1 MSNGDGAGKVPG
13 GLTALV
19 LTPFASHP
27 ADAGHR
33 RRVLQT
39 TRVLR
44 DAGYRITFLF
54 YAFEGAWYWRFDD
67 AAFKE
72 MAEEWGEVQVVMAHK
87 KVGAPP
93 SDGHAH
99 HLDEWWDPQLE
110 AYLTRLFEA
119 RAFDV
124 MVVHNVWLSKA
135 FDFAPPL
142 TLKFLETH
150 DVFWKR
156 GALYRRI
163 GMPMDFFTPT
173 RDGEYFG
180 LNRADVVIAVT
191 EEELEEIRPHLTK
204 PAFCIP
210 TYAPQGRL
218 RRKPQGDYLHEDR
231 VVFGMLGTG
240 HVFNV
245 SGLQRLLDALAPRIA
260 RSFAPVDIVVAG
272 DVGSAVTTPLPVK
285 QLGYVA
291 EEADF
296 FEQVDFVLA
305 PLFEGSGFKVKVAD
319 AVIFG
324 KPIISSDHAAIGT
337 DLGASCCDPTPEA
350 MAERLVRI
358 AIERPALQDYAILA
372 DEASAK
378 MAKRANESHAL
389 LAAMFRHVRTAMIF
403 DLSGLDPHRD
413 FATIMAYASYLR
425 PVGRF
430 TRLFVAPPKKLLNVF
445 QKNRFATT
453 TVISADEIAEAQA
466 AFSSV
471 LWVRPAT
478 VESAAAPEGCLLDL
492 RWLGPAMRR
501 LRNEKVS
508 IESIIDLPIAHPDTL
523 WSPVAMGLRKWATQ
537 ELAKTPRPSK
547 LIFAPGFEYEMR
559 FSPDADLGA
568 TQYLNCEDEGSFSLG
583 VMHIAQ
589 LDAGDLEVV
598 WTGEPDDV
606 RANQL
611 AELCTMLGRRY
622 TGAYW
627 GGHHLSSPPNDT
639 YDTLSYVLDLC
650 LAPLIR
656 NA

>member
-1 MSNGDGAGKVPG
+1 MSNGSRAAKVPG
-13 GLTALV
+13 GLNALV

-39 TRVLR
+39 TRELR

-67 AAFKE
+67 AAYNA
-72 MAEEWGEVQVVMAHK
+72 MVEEWDEVQVVMAHK

-93 SDGHAH
+93 ADGTAH

-110 AYLTRLFEA
+110 SYLQRLFET

-124 MVVHNVWLSKA
+124 MVVHNVWLSRA
-135 FDFAPPL
+135 FDLAPPL

-156 GALYRRI
+156 GELYRRI

-173 RDGEYFG
+173 HDGEMYG

-191 EEELEEIRPHLTK
+191 EEELNEIRPHLDK

-210 TYAPQGRL
+210 TYEPQGRM
-218 RRKPQGDYLHEDR
+218 RQSGGADYLHEDR

-245 SGLQRLLDALAPRIA
+245 SGLQRLLDALAPRIG

-272 DVGSAVTTPLPVK
+272 DVGLAVDTPLPIK
-285 QLGYVA
+285 RLGYVA

-324 KPIISSDHAAIGT
+324 KAVLAADHAAIGT
-337 DLGASCCDPTPEA
+337 DLDPSCCDPSPEA

-358 AIERPALQDYAILA
+358 ALERPALSDYTMLA
-372 DEASAK
+372 KAASAK
-378 MAKRANESHAL
+378 MAKRAIEGHAL
-389 LAAMFRHVRTAMIF
+389 LTSMFRHVRTAMIF
-403 DLSGLDPHRD
+403 DLSHLDPHRD
-413 FATIMAYASYLR
+413 FAVIMAYASYLR
-425 PVGRF
+425 PVGRY
-430 TRLFVAPPKKLLNVF
+430 TRLFVAAPEKLRKLLQ
-445 QKNRFATT
+445 QKRFASVTIIT
-453 TVISADEIAEAQA
+453 PEQIPEVRA
-466 AFSSV
+466 AFSTTICA
-471 LWVRPAT
+471 WPAPDP
-478 VESAAAPEGCLLDL
+478 EAEAPDNCLVDL
-492 RWLGPAMRR
+492 RWLDSLERQKREA
-501 LRNEKVS
+501 EVS
-508 IESIIDLPIAHPDTL
+508 IESVIELPMAHPDTQ
-523 WSPVAMGLRKWATQ
+523 WSPVSAALRQWATA
-537 ELAKTPRPSK
+537 ELRRQPRPAK
-547 LIFAPGFEYEMR
+547 LVFAPS
-559 FSPDADLGA
+559 FSHEVQYSAEAGVGA
-568 TQYLNCEDEGSFSLG
+568 TQYLDCEDARSFSKG
-583 VMHIAQ
+583 VMQIARQ
-589 LDAGDLEVV
+589 DLDHLEVL
-598 WTGEPDDV
+598 WAGQPDDP
-606 RANQL
+606 RANQI
-611 AELCTMLGRRY
+611 ADLCTIFGWKY
-622 TGAYW
+622 SGAYW
-627 GGHHLSSPPNDT
+627 GGHQLSSPPKDAH
-639 YDTLSYVLDLC
+639 DSLSYVLDLC

-656 NA
+656 NT